1 MAASDAVLTNP
12 IFEAINRVGQSP
24 QEAIHVWGQ
33 GLAVHHGNLLASLAA
48 NVAEAGVREAIER
61 DIWKFVHQQ
70 GLADVNQGLGL
81 SAEPDL
87 DRLNELMAE
96 ILADAEHPKLTGLGA
111 DVNASLVN
119 WVKAFTLYDWAAY
132 TYLEKHLGSKD
143 GLKIYMGLW
152 ESFALGVLPDMKAA
166 LSITSAE
173 DLDMAMIKT
182 LSEHYWA
189 AIGCASNTTRFD
201 DDVYEAELS
210 DCAYWL
216 NMKDMLGE
224 AQARSMTL
232 KTEAAVSVNY
242 YDAILKALGVFD
254 RYSFTMDQFQ
264 CCGDDHCRV
273 RFERRA

>member
-1 MAASDAVLTNP
+1 MAANEAVLSNP
-12 IFEAINRVGQSP
+12 IFEAINRVGQTP

-33 GLAVHHGNLLASLAA
+33 GLAVHHGNLLASLAE
-48 NVAEAGVREAIER
+48 NEAKVREAILT

-70 GLADVNQGLGL
+70 GLADVNYGLGL
-81 SAEPDL
+81 TAEPDL
-87 DRLNELMAE
+87 DHLNRLLSE

-152 ESFALGVLPDMKAA
+152 ESFALGVLPDMKEA
-166 LSITSAE
+166 LGIDRPE

-182 LSEHYWA
+182 LSENYWA
-189 AIGCASNTTRFD
+189 AIGCAGTTTRFN

-224 AQARSMTL
+224 AKARSMTL

-273 RFERRA
+273 RFERRT